1 MFKFIKNVFKSHKA
15 LEVKQS
21 SQNDTKKISASL
33 KKNKDYIIHEF
44 ENCSDLSMREIK
56 IANDPKYTA
65 MIVYIGNMTN
75 SSTIENSIIRKLTLR
90 YNNNTYKLGSVEY
103 CKYLLGIS
111 DNLIYT
117 SMEATINSILNG
129 NIAIFIDGLKVVLA
143 IDIKNPPG
151 RDVEEPTSESVI
163 RGPREGFTESIATNL
178 VLIRKRLKNINLKTE
193 SFVLGRETKTNV
205 IIVYLANIA
214 KKKNV
219 DELKKRLQS
228 IDIDAVI
235 VNNYIKEY
243 IEDDPLFSIPT
254 IYATERPDIVVS
266 KILSGRIAIITDGTP
281 LALTVPAI
289 FEEFLMSNE
298 DFYLNFITATVTR
311 WLRYL
316 SFFISLA
323 LPGLYVAIT
332 TFHQELIPTP
342 LLVSFVKARS
352 SVPYPALFECFSLLT
367 VYEILREAALR
378 MPKSVSQAISIV
390 GALVLGQS
398 AVEAGL
404 VSTPMVIVVATTA
417 IAAFTIPS
425 TDMYEA
431 LLVPRFILLFL
442 GGTLG
447 LLGLICGIIVF
458 MIRLIAL
465 RSFGIPYMEPLAP
478 IIKSQLPDVFM
489 RRPMWSKLKRNWF
502 IAGRASTK
510 RNTRSYINPV
520 TEDIKKLIKK
530 FKNGE

>member
-1 MFKFIKNVFKSHKA
+1 MFKFIKNVFKGHKTH
-15 LEVKQS
+15 EVKQS
-21 SQNDTKKISASL
+21 SQNDTKKISTSL
-33 KKNKDYIIHEF
+33 KKNKNYISHEF
-44 ENCSDLSMREIK
+44 ENCSDLAIREIK

-65 MIVYIGNMTN
+65 MIVYIDNMTN

-90 YNNNTYKLGSVEY
+90 YDSNTYEPWSVEY

-129 NIAIFIDGLKVVLA
+129 NIAIFIDGLRVSLT
-143 IDIKNPPG
+143 IDIKKPPG
-151 RDVEEPTSESVI
+151 RGVEEPTSESVI
-163 RGPREGFTESIATNL
+163 RGPREGFTESLATNL
-178 VLIRKRLKNINLKTE
+178 VLIRKRLKNVNLKTE
-193 SFVLGRETKTNV
+193 SFTLGKETKTNV
-205 IIVYLANIA
+205 TIVYLSNIA

-219 DELKKRLQS
+219 DELKKRLKK

-254 IYATERPDIVVS
+254 IYATERPDVVVS
-266 KILSGRIAIITDGTP
+266 KILSGRIAVITDGTP
-281 LALTVPAI
+281 LALTLPAI

-298 DFYLNFITATVTR
+298 DFYLNFVTATVIR

-316 SFFISLA
+316 SFLISLA
-323 LPGLYVAIT
+323 LPGFYVAIT

-352 SVPYPALFECFSLLT
+352 NVPYPALLECFLLLT

-431 LLVPRFILLFL
+431 LLVPRFIFLFL

-465 RSFGIPYMEPLAP
+465 RSFGVPYMEPIAP
-478 IIKSQLPDVFM
+478 IVKSQLPDIIM

-502 IAGRASTK
+502 IAGKASTK
-510 RNTRSYINPV
+510 RKTRSYINPV
-520 TEDIKKLIKK
+520 VEDIKKLLRKL
-530 FKNGE
+530 KNGE